1 MPIRTLNTVLRA
13 EETVLEAAVVVVCS
27 VLVLM

>member
-13 EETVLEAAVVVVCS
+13 EETVLEAGVVACS
-27 VLVLM
+27 VFVLM